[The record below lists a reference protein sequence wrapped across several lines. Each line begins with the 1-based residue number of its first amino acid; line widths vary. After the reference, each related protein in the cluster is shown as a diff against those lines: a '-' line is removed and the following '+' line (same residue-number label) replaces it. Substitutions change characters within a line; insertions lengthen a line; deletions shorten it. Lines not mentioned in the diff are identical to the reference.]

1 MWGQFGVLLGCS
13 WGSHSLLWLLLPLQ
27 SRAGIAM
34 SVCVQWGWSLHIDF
48 QRWFSDLSTQC
59 FPPLP
64 LHSAQ
69 LHEEPLQCEREVV
82 WLSPGKYP
90 ITKYV
95 VVEAIV
101 MLKVVHFFF
110 FFSSY
115 FKNNDALHLASF
127 KPLLDAHICHWLID
141 FSSCAITAE
150 LGRSQSWI
158 PCLFVAWKQ
167 RQQQQRFGF
176 LKWFEVFPSWPATK
190 KCFISKSWGSACGL
204 GRKQSGVPCGCALPT
219 WQHSEHLSSCIHLW
233 IRSQRGVGMWA
244 PAWPGEQQSCVA
256 SPKEC
261 SAGGWK

>member
-90 ITKYV
+90 ITKCV

-110 FFSSY
+110 FLVLILKIMMLCIWHPLSLSWMHTFATGWLISAVVLLQQNWDVRSHE
-115 FKNNDALHLASF
+115 FLACLWHENSDNSNND
-127 KPLLDAHICHWLID
+127 LD
-141 FSSCAITAE
+141 F
-150 LGRSQSWI
+150 
-158 PCLFVAWKQ
+158 
-167 RQQQQRFGF
+167 
-176 LKWFEVFPSWPATK
+176 
-190 KCFISKSWGSACGL
+190 
-204 GRKQSGVPCGCALPT
+204 
-219 WQHSEHLSSCIHLW
+219 
-233 IRSQRGVGMWA
+233 
-244 PAWPGEQQSCVA
+244 
-256 SPKEC
+256 
-261 SAGGWK
+261 